1 MTVIYMPKQSNGTVH
16 SAKDLKQ
23 LIDYVM
29 NSEKTNDFEYVSGQN
44 ILDIHSTCDE
54 MLATRTM
61 AIALKNKP
69 QKNEIYG
76 YHFVQSFSPDD
87 HLTPE
92 QAHEIGLK
100 TMKEYLG
107 SSAEFII
114 ATHTD
119 KPHLHNHIVLNATD
133 PLTLNKFQQSK
144 NDLERL
150 KEISDKISKEY
161 GCKII
166 VRPEQKLG
174 NSHKNYLVY
183 LAKNSYRK
191 EIKNKLEFLMNHSHT
206 WEDFKIK
213 ARALNL
219 KVDDTKKYT
228 TYLLE
233 GSEQTKK
240 IRDRSLKNDK
250 FLKENLKGQIERN
263 TIGYSV
269 EEVVKLWNDKESI
282 QEKNQEKEIE
292 MLLEHWQVTKE
303 TEKDLVVTIDTAF
316 DNEATIKIPARCVD
330 KLENGHYKIFIKKG
344 DRFSYIDKRSPA
356 NHKIMVGATVAK
368 NLQRQSGNIPLYSD
382 NVNIKLKQVFHEF
395 DFLISQG
402 LGFDRSFET
411 IGEELKATYQET
423 QHQLDKLDT
432 KILEYVETTKT
443 LPYEDTSIRDTIKNL
458 TKERDDLRDTL
469 YKVDKNIQ
477 YYQKSEQRLEAYQK
491 NQSPKHKARDDD
503 FEI

>member
-1 MTVIYMPKQSNGTVH
+1 GTVH

-92 QAHEIGLK
+92 QVHEIGCK

-107 SSAEFII
+107 NSAEFII

-119 KPHLHNHIVLNATD
+119 KPHLHNHIVLNATN

-150 KEISDKISKEY
+150 KEISDNISKEY

-183 LAKNSYRK
+183 LAQNSYRK
-191 EIKNKLEFLMNHSHT
+191 EIKNKLEFLMNHAHT
-206 WEDFKIK
+206 WEDFKEK
-213 ARALNL
+213 ASALNL

-228 TYLLE
+228 TYLLV

-240 IRDRSLKNDK
+240 TRDRSLKNDK
-250 FLKENLKGQIERN
+250 FLKENLIEHIEKN

-282 QEKNQEKEIE
+282 REKGQEKEIE

-330 KLENGHYKIFIKKG
+330 KLENGQYKIFIKKG

-356 NHKIMVGATVAK
+356 NHKIMVGSTVAK
-368 NLQRQSGNIPLYSD
+368 NLQRQSGNVPLYSD

-432 KILEYVETTKT
+432 KIIEYVEQNKSLDYVDTT
-443 LPYEDTSIRDTIKNL
+443 IRDTIKN
-458 TKERDDLRDTL
+458 
-469 YKVDKNIQ
+469 
-477 YYQKSEQRLEAYQK
+477 
-491 NQSPKHKARDDD
+491 
-503 FEI
+503 

>member
-1 MTVIYMPKQSNGTVH
+1 MPKQSNGTVH
-16 SAKDLKQ
+16 SSKDLNQ

-29 NSEKTNDFEYVSGQN
+29 NPEKTNDFEYVSGQN

-61 AIALKNKP
+61 ANALKNKP
-69 QKNEIYG
+69 QKNERFG

-92 QAHEIGLK
+92 QVHEIGLK

-133 PLTLNKFQQSK
+133 PLTLNKFHQNK

-150 KEISDKISKEY
+150 KEISDHISKEY

-206 WEDFKIK
+206 WEDFKTK

-250 FLKENLKGQIERN
+250 FLKENLKERIERN

-282 QEKNQEKEIE
+282 QEKGQEKEIE
-292 MLLEHWQVTKE
+292 ILLEHWQVTKE

-330 KLENGHYKIFIKKG
+330 KLENGQYKIFIK
-344 DRFSYIDKRSPA
+344 R
-356 NHKIMVGATVAK
+356 ATAFRILIKKV
-368 NLQRQSGNIPLYSD
+368 RQ
-382 NVNIKLKQVFHEF
+382 
-395 DFLISQG
+395 
-402 LGFDRSFET
+402 
-411 IGEELKATYQET
+411 
-423 QHQLDKLDT
+423 
-432 KILEYVETTKT
+432 
-443 LPYEDTSIRDTIKNL
+443 TIKSWLGQPLLKIYKDKVEISLFIL
-458 TKERDDLRDTL
+458 TMSIS
-469 YKVDKNIQ
+469 NSN
-477 YYQKSEQRLEAYQK
+477 KSFM
-491 NQSPKHKARDDD
+491 SS
-503 FEI
+503 IS

>member
-16 SAKDLKQ
+16 SSKDLNQ

-29 NSEKTNDFEYVSGQN
+29 NPEKTNDFEYVSGQN

-61 AIALKNKP
+61 ANALKNKP
-69 QKNEIYG
+69 RKNEIYG

-92 QAHEIGLK
+92 QVHEIGLK

-107 SSAEFII
+107 NSAEFII

-133 PLTLNKFQQSK
+133 PLTLNKFHQNK

-150 KEISDKISKEY
+150 KEISDRISKEY

-183 LAKNSYRK
+183 LAQISYRK

-206 WEDFKIK
+206 WEDFKEK
-213 ARALNL
+213 ASALNL

-250 FLKENLKGQIERN
+250 FLKENLKERIEKN

-282 QEKNQEKEIE
+282 QEKNQEKEISILVE
-292 MLLEHWQVTKE
+292 DWQIEKE
-303 TEKDLVVTIDTAF
+303 TENFLYVTIDTAL
-316 DNEATIKIPARCVD
+316 DKEATIKIPARCVD
-330 KLENGHYKIFIKKG
+330 KLENGDYQVFIKNK
-344 DRFSYIDKRSPA
+344 DRFSYLDKKSPA
-356 NHKIMVGATVAK
+356 NNKIM
-368 NLQRQSGNIPLYSD
+368 
-382 NVNIKLKQVFHEF
+382 
-395 DFLISQG
+395 
-402 LGFDRSFET
+402 
-411 IGEELKATYQET
+411 
-423 QHQLDKLDT
+423 
-432 KILEYVETTKT
+432 
-443 LPYEDTSIRDTIKNL
+443 
-458 TKERDDLRDTL
+458 
-469 YKVDKNIQ
+469 
-477 YYQKSEQRLEAYQK
+477 
-491 NQSPKHKARDDD
+491 
-503 FEI
+503 

>member
-1 MTVIYMPKQSNGTVH
+1 M
-16 SAKDLKQ
+16 
-23 LIDYVM
+23 
-29 NSEKTNDFEYVSGQN
+29 
-44 ILDIHSTCDE
+44 
-54 MLATRTM
+54 
-61 AIALKNKP
+61 
-69 QKNEIYG
+69 
-76 YHFVQSFSPDD
+76 
-87 HLTPE
+87 
-92 QAHEIGLK
+92 
-100 TMKEYLG
+100 
-107 SSAEFII
+107 
-114 ATHTD
+114 
-119 KPHLHNHIVLNATD
+119 
-133 PLTLNKFQQSK
+133 TLNKFQQNK

-150 KEISDKISKEY
+150 KEISDNISKEY

-191 EIKNKLEFLMNHSHT
+191 EIKNKLDFLMNHSHT
-206 WEDFKIK
+206 WEDFKEK

-250 FLKENLKGQIERN
+250 FLKENLKERIEKN

-269 EEVVKLWNDKESI
+269 EEGVKLWNDKESI
-282 QEKNQEKEIE
+282 QEKGQEKEIE
-292 MLLEHWQVTKE
+292 ILLEHWQVTKE

-330 KLENGHYKIFIKKG
+330 KLENGQYKIFIKKG
-344 DRFSYIDKRSPA
+344 DRFSYLDKRSPA

>member
-1 MTVIYMPKQSNGTVH
+1 M
-16 SAKDLKQ
+16 
-23 LIDYVM
+23 
-29 NSEKTNDFEYVSGQN
+29 
-44 ILDIHSTCDE
+44 
-54 MLATRTM
+54 
-61 AIALKNKP
+61 
-69 QKNEIYG
+69 
-76 YHFVQSFSPDD
+76 
-87 HLTPE
+87 
-92 QAHEIGLK
+92 
-100 TMKEYLG
+100 
-107 SSAEFII
+107 
-114 ATHTD
+114 
-119 KPHLHNHIVLNATD
+119 LNATN
-133 PLTLNKFQQSK
+133 PLTLNKFHQNK

-183 LAKNSYRK
+183 LAQNSYRK

-206 WEDFKIK
+206 WEDFKEK

-219 KVDDTKKYT
+219 KVDDTKKYA

-240 IRDRSLKNDK
+240 IRDRSLKNNK
-250 FLKENLKGQIERN
+250 FLKENLKERIEKN

-282 QEKNQEKEIE
+282 QEKGREKEIE
-292 MLLEHWQVTKE
+292 ISLEHWQVTKE

-344 DRFSYIDKRSPA
+344 DRFSYIDKKSPA
-356 NHKIMVGATVAK
+356 NHKIMYGATVAK

-423 QHQLDKLDT
+423 QHQ
-432 KILEYVETTKT
+432 
-443 LPYEDTSIRDTIKNL
+443 
-458 TKERDDLRDTL
+458 
-469 YKVDKNIQ
+469 
-477 YYQKSEQRLEAYQK
+477 
-491 NQSPKHKARDDD
+491 
-503 FEI
+503 

>member
-61 AIALKNKP
+61 ANALKNKP
-69 QKNEIYG
+69 QKNERFG

-92 QAHEIGLK
+92 QVHEIGCK

-133 PLTLNKFQQSK
+133 PLTLNKFQQNK

-150 KEISDKISKEY
+150 KEISDRISKEY

-183 LAKNSYRK
+183 LAQISYRK

-206 WEDFKIK
+206 WEDFKEK
-213 ARALNL
+213 ASALNL

-250 FLKENLKGQIERN
+250 FLKENLKERIEKN

-282 QEKNQEKEIE
+282 QEKNQEKEISILVE
-292 MLLEHWQVTKE
+292 DWQIEKE
-303 TEKDLVVTIDTAF
+303 TENFLYVTIDTAL
-316 DNEATIKIPARCVD
+316 DKEATIKIPARCVD
-330 KLENGHYKIFIKKG
+330 KLENGDYQVFIKNK
-344 DRFSYIDKRSPA
+344 DRFSYLDKKSPA
-356 NHKIMVGATVAK
+356 NNKIMYGTTVAK
-368 NLQRQSGNIPLYSD
+368 NLQRQSGNVPLYSD
-382 NVNIKLKQVFHEF
+382 NANIKLKQVFHEF

-411 IGEELKATYQET
+411 IGKDLKATYQET
-423 QHQLDKLDT
+423 EKQLDKLDT
-432 KILEYVETTKT
+432 KIIEYVEQNKSLDYVDTT
-443 LPYEDTSIRDTIKNL
+443 IRDTIKNL
-458 TKERDDLRDTL
+458 KLERDDLRDTL

-491 NQSPKHKARDDD
+491 NQSSKHKARDDD

>member
-1 MTVIYMPKQSNGTVH
+1 M
-16 SAKDLKQ
+16 
-23 LIDYVM
+23 
-29 NSEKTNDFEYVSGQN
+29 
-44 ILDIHSTCDE
+44 
-54 MLATRTM
+54 
-61 AIALKNKP
+61 
-69 QKNEIYG
+69 
-76 YHFVQSFSPDD
+76 
-87 HLTPE
+87 
-92 QAHEIGLK
+92 
-100 TMKEYLG
+100 
-107 SSAEFII
+107 
-114 ATHTD
+114 
-119 KPHLHNHIVLNATD
+119 
-133 PLTLNKFQQSK
+133 
-144 NDLERL
+144 
-150 KEISDKISKEY
+150 KEISDRISKEY

-183 LAKNSYRK
+183 LSKNSYRK

-206 WEDFKIK
+206 WEDFKEK
-213 ARALNL
+213 ASALNL

-250 FLKENLKGQIERN
+250 FLKENLKERIEKN

-282 QEKNQEKEIE
+282 QEKNQEKEISILVE
-292 MLLEHWQVTKE
+292 DWQIEKE
-303 TEKDLVVTIDTAF
+303 TENFLYVTIDTAL
-316 DNEATIKIPARCVD
+316 DKEATIKIPARCVD
-330 KLENGHYKIFIKKG
+330 KLENGDYQVFIKNK
-344 DRFSYIDKRSPA
+344 DRFSYLDKKSPA
-356 NHKIMVGATVAK
+356 NNKIMYGTTVAK
-368 NLQRQSGNIPLYSD
+368 NLQRQSGNVPLYSD
-382 NVNIKLKQVFHEF
+382 NANIKLKQVFHEF

-411 IGEELKATYQET
+411 IGKDLKATYQET